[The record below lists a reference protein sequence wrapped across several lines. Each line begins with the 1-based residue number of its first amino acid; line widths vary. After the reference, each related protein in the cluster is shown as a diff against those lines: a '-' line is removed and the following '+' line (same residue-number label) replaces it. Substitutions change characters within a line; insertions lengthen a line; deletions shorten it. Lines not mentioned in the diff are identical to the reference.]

1 MAKYPNK
8 KKAPGDDGDGNG
20 NGNGKAFLPS
30 EEEGVER
37 QTYFDDAARIVQI
50 GIGISTVLWNFFVFY
65 RYSCLK

>member
-37 QTYFDDAARIVQI
+37 
-50 GIGISTVLWNFFVFY
+50 
-65 RYSCLK
+65 